1 MFNMELSPNY
11 DEIFTDRLVVITGV
25 ARSGTSILEKIIG
38 SFTDTY
44 YSFEPVSFALIP
56 PLIKNGFLPKEQ
68 GGELLKAILFED
80 IFLQMIHGRNVNFNE
95 KDDSYIGNY
104 IDPEIIKKSWS
115 KFRRRQDVMEYLKE
129 TDYLFVIKNPN
140 IQPVMDLIDNIF
152 PGVRFIHILRDGN
165 EVISSS
171 IRKGF
176 YSEDYFNKRS
186 VDCWSGREING
197 INIPWFIEETEN
209 FSKWNQYTRCA
220 HIWRILNEMGLKFA
234 GDNADK
240 VMQSRL
246 EDVTTNPEKFV
257 DSAERFLERKKTDIT
272 KKNLESIK
280 TYQQMEYPNNTLHIE
295 GSEKERY
302 IKFMETLGY
311 SMTK

>member
-1 MFNMELSPNY
+1 MLKKAMTSAY
-11 DEIFTDRLVVITGV
+11 YGDVITLYHQDNISLFMDFTKQSKTIRIDEKFNDYYRGICPFCGGKNYKIIDTWN
-25 ARSGTSILEKIIG
+25 RDIQESGTPNRKIIVNLEVKRILCLNPECNIE
-38 SFTDTY
+38 FTPGHPMYPKNHRFSRDIIEQCLNLAHKFNK
-44 YSFEPVSFALIP
+44 SAVEIALE
-56 PLIKNGFLPKEQ
+56 LKLNNSVEVHPKTVQ
-68 GGELLKAILFED
+68 
-80 IFLQMIHGRNVNFNE
+80 
-95 KDDSYIGNY
+95 
-104 IDPEIIKKSWS
+104 SW
-115 KFRRRQDVMEYLKE
+115 
-129 TDYLFVIKNPN
+129 INN
-140 IQPVMDLIDNIF
+140 
-152 PGVRFIHILRDGN
+152 
-165 EVISSS
+165 
-171 IRKGF
+171 